1 MSTSSESDQLPEQKK
16 GDLNWTDIK
25 KPADKHSSLRL
36 QIWETPLMRRG
47 SSVLDAFAWEE
58 VMCRRVGAGHPPVA
72 HIWRHPDAFVAG
84 LRDRRLPRA
93 VEAMERIRSKGI
105 AVCVRPSG
113 GAAVP
118 LNPGVVNVSLILPNP
133 EHAMNI
139 HDDFREMASII
150 AESLTPWSAQAK
162 TGEVQ
167 GAFCPG
173 DYDVSVGGLKF
184 CGIAQRRQA
193 KAYIITAFIIVEG
206 QGDKLAADVRRFY
219 EEASDGLTEGYPE
232 VKPGT
237 MASLQEV
244 ADVPSTASYTASL
257 VRTLR
262 KRYPYAETERVLTVG
277 SDEVRLTAE
286 QMKLRYD

>member
-1 MSTSSESDQLPEQKK
+1 MSVPSNSDQPGSPGAEQQMQL
-16 GDLNWTDIK
+16 D
-25 KPADKHSSLRL
+25 HSLRL
-36 QIWETPLMRRG
+36 QIWETPLLRHG
-47 SSVLDAFAWEE
+47 SSVLEAFAWEE
-58 VMCRRVGAGHPPVA
+58 VMCRRVGEGQLPVA

-84 LRDRRLPRA
+84 LRDRRLPQA
-93 VEAMERIRSKGI
+93 VEAMERIRSQGT

-133 EHAMNI
+133 GRAINI
-139 HDDFREMASII
+139 HDDFREMASLI
-150 AESLTPWSAQAK
+150 AESLIPWSSQAR
-162 TGEVQ
+162 TGEIE

-206 QGDKLAADVRRFY
+206 QGDQLAADVRKFY
-219 EEASDGLTEGYPE
+219 QDASDGANEGYPD
-232 VKPGT
+232 VRPGT
-237 MASLQEV
+237 MASLQEL
-244 ADVPSTASYTASL
+244 AGVPSAAAYTASL

-262 KRYPYAETERVLTVG
+262 QRFPLAETSRVLTV
-277 SDEVRLTAE
+277 DREAVKLTAE

>member
-1 MSTSSESDQLPEQKK
+1 MSIPSNSDQPGSRGAEQHLQL
-16 GDLNWTDIK
+16 DQ
-25 KPADKHSSLRL
+25 SLRL
-36 QIWETPLMRRG
+36 QIWETPLLRPG
-47 SSVLDAFAWEE
+47 SSVLEAFAWEE
-58 VMCRRVGAGHPPVA
+58 VMCRRVGEGQLPVA

-84 LRDRRLPRA
+84 LRDRRLPQA
-93 VEAMERIRSKGI
+93 VEAMERMRSQGT

-133 EHAMNI
+133 GRAINI
-139 HDDFREMASII
+139 HDDFRVMASLI
-150 AESLTPWSAQAK
+150 AESLTPWSSHAR
-162 TGEVQ
+162 TGEIE

-206 QGDKLAADVRRFY
+206 QGDQLAADVRQFY
-219 EEASDGLTEGYPE
+219 QDAADGANEGYPD
-232 VKPGT
+232 VRPGT
-237 MASLQEV
+237 MASLQEL
-244 ADVPSTASYTASL
+244 AGVPSAAAYTASL

-262 KRYPYAETERVLTVG
+262 QRFPLAETSRVLTV
-277 SDEVRLTAE
+277 DQEAVRQTAE

>member
-1 MSTSSESDQLPEQKK
+1 MMSIPSQSDQRPEPGKN
-16 GDLNWTDIK
+16 GSAEHRI
-25 KPADKHSSLRL
+25 AAAKHSSLRL

-58 VMCRRVGAGHPPVA
+58 VMCRRVGSGHLPVA

-84 LRDRRLPRA
+84 LRDRRLPLA
-93 VEAMERIRSKGI
+93 VEAMERIRGEGS

-133 EHAMNI
+133 GHAINI

-150 AESLTPWSAQAK
+150 AESLTPWSAQAQ

-206 QGDKLAADVRRFY
+206 QGDELAAAVRRFY
-219 EEASDGLTEGYPE
+219 DEASGGAAEGYPE

-237 MASLQEV
+237 MASLQEL
-244 ADVPSTASYTASL
+244 AGVPSTAAYTASL

-262 KRYPYAETERVLTVG
+262 SRYPHAETERVLSVHV
-277 SDEVRLTAE
+277 DEVQVTAG
-286 QMKLRYD
+286 QMKSRYD

>member
-1 MSTSSESDQLPEQKK
+1 MNVTSNSDQPGSPGAEQQMQL
-16 GDLNWTDIK
+16 D
-25 KPADKHSSLRL
+25 HSMRL
-36 QIWETPLMRRG
+36 QIWETPLLRRG
-47 SSVLDAFAWEE
+47 SSVLEAFAWEE
-58 VMCRRVGAGHPPVA
+58 VMCRRVGEGHFPVA

-93 VEAMERIRSKGI
+93 VEAMERIRSQGT

-133 EHAMNI
+133 GRVINI
-139 HDDFREMASII
+139 HDDFREMASLI
-150 AESLTPWSAQAK
+150 AESLTPWSNQAR
-162 TGEVQ
+162 TGEIE

-173 DYDVSVGGLKF
+173 DYDVGVGGLKF

-206 QGDKLAADVRRFY
+206 QGDQLAADVRKFY
-219 EEASDGLTEGYPE
+219 QDAADGAREGYPD
-232 VKPGT
+232 VRPGT
-237 MASLQEV
+237 MASLQEL
-244 ADVPSTASYTASL
+244 AGVPSAAAYTASL

-262 KRYPYAETERVLTVG
+262 QRFPLAETSRVLTV
-277 SDEVRLTAE
+277 DRETVRQTAE

>member
-1 MSTSSESDQLPEQKK
+1 MNIPSNSDQPGLRGAEQHLQL
-16 GDLNWTDIK
+16 DQ
-25 KPADKHSSLRL
+25 SLRL
-36 QIWETPLMRRG
+36 QIWETPLLRPG
-47 SSVLDAFAWEE
+47 SSVLEAFAWEE
-58 VMCRRVGAGHPPVA
+58 VMCRRVGEGQLPVA

-84 LRDRRLPRA
+84 LRDRRLPQA
-93 VEAMERIRSKGI
+93 VEAMERMRSQGT

-133 EHAMNI
+133 GRAINI
-139 HDDFREMASII
+139 HDDFRVMASLI
-150 AESLTPWSAQAK
+150 AESLTPWSSQAR
-162 TGEVQ
+162 TGEIE

-206 QGDKLAADVRRFY
+206 QGNQLAADVRQFY
-219 EEASDGLTEGYPE
+219 QDAADGADEGYPD
-232 VKPGT
+232 VRPGT
-237 MASLQEV
+237 MASLQEL
-244 ADVPSTASYTASL
+244 AGVPSAAAYTASL

-262 KRYPYAETERVLTVG
+262 QRFPLAETSRVLTV
-277 SDEVRLTAE
+277 DQEAVRRTAE

>member
-1 MSTSSESDQLPEQKK
+1 MSIPFNSDAPGQSGSEQSLQFSS
-16 GDLNWTDIK
+16 
-25 KPADKHSSLRL
+25 SSRL
-36 QIWETPLMRRG
+36 HRIQIWETPLLRQG
-47 SSVLDAFAWEE
+47 SSVLEAFAWEE
-58 VMCRRVGAGHPPVA
+58 VMCRRVGEGHLPVA

-84 LRDRRLPRA
+84 LRDRRLPKA
-93 VEAMERIRSKGI
+93 AEAMEGIRRQGT

-118 LNPGVVNVSLILPNP
+118 LHPGVVNISLILPNP
-133 EHAMNI
+133 ARAINI
-139 HDDFREMASII
+139 HDDFREMAALI
-150 AESLTPWSAQAK
+150 AESLTPWSNHAQ
-162 TGEVQ
+162 TGEIE

-206 QGDKLAADVRRFY
+206 HGDKLAADVRRFY
-219 EEASDGLTEGYPE
+219 QYAADGLEEGYPD
-232 VKPGT
+232 VRPGT
-237 MASLQEV
+237 MASLHEL
-244 ADVPSTASYTASL
+244 AGVPSTAAYTASL

-262 KRYPYAETERVLTVG
+262 NRYPLAETGRVLSV
-277 SDEVRLTAE
+277 DREAVRRTAE

>member
-1 MSTSSESDQLPEQKK
+1 
-16 GDLNWTDIK
+16 
-25 KPADKHSSLRL
+25 
-36 QIWETPLMRRG
+36 
-47 SSVLDAFAWEE
+47 
-58 VMCRRVGAGHPPVA
+58 MCRRVGAGHLPVA

-93 VEAMERIRSKGI
+93 VDAMNGIRARGT

-133 EHAMNI
+133 GHAINI

-150 AESLTPWSAQAK
+150 AESLNPWSTQAQ

-206 QGDKLAADVRRFY
+206 QGIGWLLRYVNSMTRPRGIA
-219 EEASDGLTEGYPE
+219 EGYPE

-237 MASLQEV
+237 MASLQELTG
-244 ADVPSTASYTASL
+244 VPSTAAYTASL

-262 KRYPYAETERVLTVG
+262 NRYPHAETERVLSV
-277 SDEVRLTAE
+277 DADDVLLTAE
-286 QMKLRYD
+286 QMKQRYD

>member
-1 MSTSSESDQLPEQKK
+1 MSASSHSRDPIQSEKK
-16 GDLNWTDIK
+16 LQ
-25 KPADKHSSLRL
+25 ADKHATLRL
-36 QIWETPLMRRG
+36 QIWETPLKRQG

-58 VMCRRVGAGHPPVA
+58 VMCRRVGAGHLPVA

-93 VEAMERIRSKGI
+93 VEAMERIRSQGT

-133 EHAMNI
+133 GHAINI

-150 AESLTPWSAQAK
+150 AESLTPWSNQAQ

-206 QGDKLAADVRRFY
+206 EGDQLAADVRQFY
-219 EEASDGLTEGYPE
+219 QHASGGASEGYPD
-232 VKPGT
+232 VQPGT
-237 MASLQEV
+237 MASLKEL
-244 ADVPSTASYTASL
+244 AGVPSAAAYTASL

-262 KRYPYAETERVLTVG
+262 DRYPQAEASKVLSVG
-277 SDEVRLTAE
+277 SEEVRLTAE

>member
-1 MSTSSESDQLPEQKK
+1 MSVPSNSDQPGSPGAEQPMP
-16 GDLNWTDIK
+16 L
-25 KPADKHSSLRL
+25 HQSLRL
-36 QIWETPLMRRG
+36 QIWETPLLRHG
-47 SSVLDAFAWEE
+47 SSVLEAFAWEE
-58 VMCRRVGAGHPPVA
+58 VMCRRVGEGQLPVA

-84 LRDRRLPRA
+84 LRDRRLPHA
-93 VEAMERIRSKGI
+93 VEAMERIRDMGT

-133 EHAMNI
+133 GRAINI
-139 HDDFREMASII
+139 HDDFREMASLI
-150 AESLTPWSAQAK
+150 AESLTPWSSQAQ
-162 TGEVQ
+162 TGEIE

-206 QGDKLAADVRRFY
+206 QGDQLAADVRKFY
-219 EEASDGLTEGYPE
+219 QDAAGGAGEGYPD
-232 VKPGT
+232 VRPGT
-237 MASLQEV
+237 MASLQEL
-244 ADVPSTASYTASL
+244 AGVPSTAAYTASL

-262 KRYPYAETERVLTVG
+262 QRYPLAETNRVLTV
-277 SDEVRLTAE
+277 EQEAVRLTAE

>member
-1 MSTSSESDQLPEQKK
+1 MSVPFNSEQPGQSGAVQPIPSDPSSGL
-16 GDLNWTDIK
+16 
-25 KPADKHSSLRL
+25 HRL
-36 QIWETPLMRRG
+36 QIWETPLLRHG
-47 SSVLDAFAWEE
+47 SSVLEAFAWEE
-58 VMCRRVGAGHPPVA
+58 VMCRRVGEGHLPVA

-84 LRDRRLPRA
+84 LRDRRLPEA
-93 VEAMERIRSKGI
+93 VEAMERMRRRGT

-118 LNPGVVNVSLILPNP
+118 LHPGVVNVSLILPNP
-133 EHAMNI
+133 GRAINI
-139 HDDFREMASII
+139 HDDFREMASLI
-150 AESLTPWSAQAK
+150 AESLTPWSTKAQ
-162 TGEVQ
+162 TGEIE

-206 QGDKLAADVRRFY
+206 HGDKLAADVRKFY
-219 EEASDGLTEGYPE
+219 QDAAGDLKEGYPD
-232 VKPGT
+232 VRPGT
-237 MASLQEV
+237 MASLQEL
-244 ADVPSTASYTASL
+244 AGVPSAAAYTASL

-262 KRYPYAETERVLTVG
+262 NRYPLAETGRVLSLDRETV
-277 SDEVRLTAE
+277 RQTAE

>member
-1 MSTSSESDQLPEQKK
+1 MSIPSNSDQPGLRGAEQPLQL
-16 GDLNWTDIK
+16 D
-25 KPADKHSSLRL
+25 HSLRL
-36 QIWETPLMRRG
+36 QIWETPLLRPG
-47 SSVLDAFAWEE
+47 SSVLEAFAWEE
-58 VMCRRVGAGHPPVA
+58 VMCRRVGEGQMPVA

-84 LRDRRLPRA
+84 LRDRRLPQA
-93 VEAMERIRSKGI
+93 VEAMERMRSQGT

-133 EHAMNI
+133 GRAINI
-139 HDDFREMASII
+139 HDDFRVMASLI
-150 AESLTPWSAQAK
+150 AESLTPWSSQAR
-162 TGEVQ
+162 TGEIE

-206 QGDKLAADVRRFY
+206 QGDQLAADVRQFY
-219 EEASDGLTEGYPE
+219 QDAADGANEGYPD
-232 VKPGT
+232 VRPGT
-237 MASLQEV
+237 MASLQEL
-244 ADVPSTASYTASL
+244 AGVPSAAAYTASL

-262 KRYPYAETERVLTVG
+262 QRFPLAETSRVLTV
-277 SDEVRLTAE
+277 DQEAVRRTAE

>member
-1 MSTSSESDQLPEQKK
+1 MSVPSNSDHPGSPGAEQQIQL
-16 GDLNWTDIK
+16 N
-25 KPADKHSSLRL
+25 HSLRL
-36 QIWETPLMRRG
+36 QIWETPLLRHG
-47 SSVLDAFAWEE
+47 SSVLEAFAWEE
-58 VMCRRVGAGHPPVA
+58 VMCRRVGEGQLPVA

-84 LRDRRLPRA
+84 LRDRRLPQA
-93 VEAMERIRSKGI
+93 VEAMERMRSQGT

-133 EHAMNI
+133 GRAINI
-139 HDDFREMASII
+139 HDDFREMASLI
-150 AESLTPWSAQAK
+150 AESLTPWSSQAR
-162 TGEVQ
+162 TGEIE

-206 QGDKLAADVRRFY
+206 QGDQLAADVRQFY
-219 EEASDGLTEGYPE
+219 QDAADGANEGYPD
-232 VKPGT
+232 VRPGT
-237 MASLQEV
+237 MASLQEL
-244 ADVPSTASYTASL
+244 AGVPSAAAYTASL

-262 KRYPYAETERVLTVG
+262 QRFPLAETSRVLTV
-277 SDEVRLTAE
+277 DQEAVRRTAE

>member
-1 MSTSSESDQLPEQKK
+1 MSLSSQSNQLPESEKSDSTEK
-16 GDLNWTDIK
+16 RIL
-25 KPADKHSSLRL
+25 PDKHTSLRL
-36 QIWETPLMRRG
+36 QIWETPLMRPD

-58 VMCRRVGAGHPPVA
+58 VMCRRVGAGHLPVA

-93 VEAMERIRSKGI
+93 VEAMERIRGEGT

-133 EHAMNI
+133 GHAINI

-150 AESLTPWSAQAK
+150 AESLIPWTTQAE

-193 KAYIITAFIIVEG
+193 KAYIITAFIIVED
-206 QGDKLAADVRRFY
+206 QGDRLASEVRRFY
-219 EEASDGLTEGYPE
+219 EEASGGVAEGYPE
-232 VKPGT
+232 VKLGT
-237 MASLQEV
+237 MASLQEL
-244 ADVPSTASYTASL
+244 AGVPSSAAYTASL

-262 KRYPYAETERVLTVG
+262 RRYPYAEIDRVLSVG
-277 SDEVRLTAE
+277 ADEVLLTAE

>member
-1 MSTSSESDQLPEQKK
+1 MSVPSHSDQPVQPEK
-16 GDLNWTDIK
+16 GLQ
-25 KPADKHSSLRL
+25 ADQQASLRL
-36 QIWETPLMRRG
+36 QIWETPLMRQG
-47 SSVLDAFAWEE
+47 SSVLEAFAWEE
-58 VMCRRVGAGHPPVA
+58 VMCRRVEAGHLPVA

-84 LRDRRLPRA
+84 LRDRRLPQA
-93 VEAMERIRSKGI
+93 VEAMEQIRSQGT

-133 EHAMNI
+133 GHAINI

-150 AESLTPWSAQAK
+150 AESLTPWSSQAQ

-193 KAYIITAFIIVEG
+193 KAYIITAFIIVDG
-206 QGDKLAADVRRFY
+206 QGDQLAADVRQFY
-219 EEASDGLTEGYPE
+219 QHAAGGASEGYPD
-232 VKPGT
+232 VQPGT
-237 MASLQEV
+237 MASLKEL
-244 ADVPSTASYTASL
+244 AGVPSAAAYTAAL

-262 KRYPYAETERVLTVG
+262 DRYPQAETSRVLSVG
-277 SDEVRLTAE
+277 SEEIRLTAE

>member
-1 MSTSSESDQLPEQKK
+1 MSVPSNSDQPGSPGAKQQMQL
-16 GDLNWTDIK
+16 D
-25 KPADKHSSLRL
+25 HSLRL
-36 QIWETPLMRRG
+36 QIWETPLLRHG
-47 SSVLDAFAWEE
+47 SSVLEAFAWEE
-58 VMCRRVGAGHPPVA
+58 VMCRQVGEGHLPVA

-84 LRDRRLPRA
+84 LRDRRLPQA
-93 VEAMERIRSKGI
+93 VEAMERIRSQGT

-133 EHAMNI
+133 GRAINI
-139 HDDFREMASII
+139 HDDFREMASLI
-150 AESLTPWSAQAK
+150 AESLTPWSSQAR
-162 TGEVQ
+162 TGEIE

-206 QGDKLAADVRRFY
+206 QGDHLAADVRKFY
-219 EEASDGLTEGYPE
+219 QDAADGASEGYPD
-232 VKPGT
+232 VRPGR
-237 MASLQEV
+237 MASLYEL
-244 ADVPSTASYTASL
+244 AGVPSAAAYTASL

-262 KRYPYAETERVLTVG
+262 QRFPLAETSRVLSVDREAV
-277 SDEVRLTAE
+277 SRTAE

>member
-1 MSTSSESDQLPEQKK
+1 MSIPSQADQLPEPEKS
-16 GDLNWTDIK
+16 DLNMAAK
-25 KPADKHSSLRL
+25 GMFVEKPSSLRL

-58 VMCRRVGAGHPPVA
+58 VMCRRVGAGHLPVA

-84 LRDRRLPRA
+84 LRDRRLPQA
-93 VEAMERIRSKGI
+93 VEAMERIRGEGT

-133 EHAMNI
+133 GHAINI

-150 AESLTPWSAQAK
+150 AESLTPWSAQAQ

-173 DYDVSVGGLKF
+173 DYDVSVSGLKF

-206 QGDKLAADVRRFY
+206 RGDELAAAVRSFY
-219 EEASDGLTEGYPE
+219 EEASGEAAEGYPE

-237 MASLQEV
+237 MASLQEL
-244 ADVPSTASYTASL
+244 AGVPSSAAYTASL

-262 KRYPYAETERVLTVG
+262 RRYPHSQTERVLSVG
-277 SDEVRLTAE
+277 ADEVLLTAE
-286 QMKLRYD
+286 QMKQRYD

>member
-1 MSTSSESDQLPEQKK
+1 MSVPSHSDQPVQPEK
-16 GDLNWTDIK
+16 GLQ
-25 KPADKHSSLRL
+25 ADKHTMRL
-36 QIWETPLMRRG
+36 QIWETPLKRHG
-47 SSVLDAFAWEE
+47 SSVLEAFAWEE
-58 VMCRRVGAGHPPVA
+58 VMCRRVGVGHLPVA

-84 LRDRRLPRA
+84 LRDRRLPQA
-93 VEAMERIRSKGI
+93 VESMERIRSQGT

-118 LNPGVVNVSLILPNP
+118 LNPGIVNVSLILPNP
-133 EHAMNI
+133 GHAINI

-150 AESLTPWSAQAK
+150 AESLAPWSNQAQ

-206 QGDKLAADVRRFY
+206 QGDQLAADVRKFY
-219 EEASDGLTEGYPE
+219 QHAAGGAIEGYPD
-232 VKPGT
+232 VQPGT
-237 MASLQEV
+237 MASLKEL
-244 ADVPSTASYTASL
+244 AGVPSAAAYTASL

-262 KRYPYAETERVLTVG
+262 NRYPKAETSRVLSVG
-277 SDEVRLTAE
+277 SEEVRQTAE

>member
-1 MSTSSESDQLPEQKK
+1 MSVPSHSDQPVQPEK
-16 GDLNWTDIK
+16 GLQ
-25 KPADKHSSLRL
+25 ADKQATLRL
-36 QIWETPLMRRG
+36 QIWETPLMRQA
-47 SSVLDAFAWEE
+47 SSVLEAFAWEE
-58 VMCRRVGAGHPPVA
+58 VMCRRVGAGHLPVA

-84 LRDRRLPRA
+84 LRDRRLPHA
-93 VEAMERIRSKGI
+93 VEAMGQIRSRGT

-133 EHAMNI
+133 GHAINI

-150 AESLTPWSAQAK
+150 AESLTPWSNQAQ

-206 QGDKLAADVRRFY
+206 QGDQLAADVRQFY
-219 EEASDGLTEGYPE
+219 QHAAGEASEGYPD
-232 VKPGT
+232 VQPGT
-237 MASLQEV
+237 MASLKEL
-244 ADVPSTASYTASL
+244 AGVPSAAAYTAAL

-262 KRYPYAETERVLTVG
+262 DRYPLAETNRVLSV
-277 SDEVRLTAE
+277 SSEEVRLTAE

>member
-1 MSTSSESDQLPEQKK
+1 MSIPSNSDQPGSRGAEQHLQL
-16 GDLNWTDIK
+16 DQ
-25 KPADKHSSLRL
+25 SLRL
-36 QIWETPLMRRG
+36 QIWETPLLRPG
-47 SSVLDAFAWEE
+47 SSVLEAFAWEE
-58 VMCRRVGAGHPPVA
+58 VMCRRVGEGQLPVA

-84 LRDRRLPRA
+84 LRDRRLPQA
-93 VEAMERIRSKGI
+93 VEAMERMRSQGT

-133 EHAMNI
+133 GRAINI
-139 HDDFREMASII
+139 HDDFREMASLI
-150 AESLTPWSAQAK
+150 AESLTPWSSQAR
-162 TGEVQ
+162 TGEIE

-206 QGDKLAADVRRFY
+206 QGDQLAADVRQFY
-219 EEASDGLTEGYPE
+219 QDAADGASEGYPD
-232 VKPGT
+232 VRPGT
-237 MASLQEV
+237 MASLQEL
-244 ADVPSTASYTASL
+244 AGVPSSAAYTASL

-262 KRYPYAETERVLTVG
+262 QRFPLAETSRVLSVDRETV
-277 SDEVRLTAE
+277 RRTAE

>member
-1 MSTSSESDQLPEQKK
+1 MNVPSNSDQPGSPGAKQQMQQ
-16 GDLNWTDIK
+16 D
-25 KPADKHSSLRL
+25 HSLRL
-36 QIWETPLMRRG
+36 QIWETPLLRRG
-47 SSVLDAFAWEE
+47 SSVLEAFAWEE
-58 VMCRRVGAGHPPVA
+58 VMCRQVGEGQLPVA

-84 LRDRRLPRA
+84 LRDRRLPQA
-93 VEAMERIRSKGI
+93 VEAMERIRSQGT

-133 EHAMNI
+133 GRAINI
-139 HDDFREMASII
+139 HDDFKEMASLI
-150 AESLTPWSAQAK
+150 AESLTPWSNQAR
-162 TGEVQ
+162 TGEIE

-206 QGDKLAADVRRFY
+206 QGDQLAADVRKFY
-219 EEASDGLTEGYPE
+219 QDSADGASEGYPD
-232 VKPGT
+232 VRPGT
-237 MASLQEV
+237 MASLQEL
-244 ADVPSTASYTASL
+244 AGVPSAAAYTASL

-262 KRYPYAETERVLTVG
+262 QRFPQAETSRVLTV
-277 SDEVRLTAE
+277 DREAVIRTAE

>member
-1 MSTSSESDQLPEQKK
+1 MSIPSNSDQPGSRGAEQHLQL
-16 GDLNWTDIK
+16 DQ
-25 KPADKHSSLRL
+25 SLRL
-36 QIWETPLMRRG
+36 QIWETPLLRPG
-47 SSVLDAFAWEE
+47 SSVLEAFAWEE
-58 VMCRRVGAGHPPVA
+58 VMCRRVGEGQLPVA

-84 LRDRRLPRA
+84 LRDRRLPQA
-93 VEAMERIRSKGI
+93 VEAMERMRSQGT

-133 EHAMNI
+133 GRAINI
-139 HDDFREMASII
+139 HDDFREMASLI
-150 AESLTPWSAQAK
+150 AESLTPWSSQAR
-162 TGEVQ
+162 TGEIE

-206 QGDKLAADVRRFY
+206 QGDQLAADVRQFY
-219 EEASDGLTEGYPE
+219 QEAADGANEGYPD
-232 VKPGT
+232 VRPGT
-237 MASLQEV
+237 MASLQEL
-244 ADVPSTASYTASL
+244 AGVPSAAAYTASL

-262 KRYPYAETERVLTVG
+262 QRFPLAETSRVLTV
-277 SDEVRLTAE
+277 DQETVRRTAE

>member
-1 MSTSSESDQLPEQKK
+1 MNIPSNSDQPGSRGAEQHLQL
-16 GDLNWTDIK
+16 D
-25 KPADKHSSLRL
+25 HSLRL
-36 QIWETPLMRRG
+36 QIWESPLLRPG
-47 SSVLDAFAWEE
+47 SSVLEAFAWEE
-58 VMCRRVGAGHPPVA
+58 VMCRRVGEGHLPVA

-84 LRDRRLPRA
+84 LRDRRLPQA
-93 VEAMERIRSKGI
+93 VEAMERMRSQGT

-133 EHAMNI
+133 GRAINI
-139 HDDFREMASII
+139 HDDFRVMASLI
-150 AESLTPWSAQAK
+150 AESLTPWSSQAR
-162 TGEVQ
+162 TGEIE

-206 QGDKLAADVRRFY
+206 QGDQLAADVRQFY
-219 EEASDGLTEGYPE
+219 QDAADGANEGYPD
-232 VKPGT
+232 VRPGT
-237 MASLQEV
+237 MASLQEL
-244 ADVPSTASYTASL
+244 AGVPSAAAYTASL

-262 KRYPYAETERVLTVG
+262 QRFPLAETSRVLTV
-277 SDEVRLTAE
+277 DQEAVRRTAE

>member
-1 MSTSSESDQLPEQKK
+1 MNIPSQSNQLPESEKSELTVQR
-16 GDLNWTDIK
+16 IS
-25 KPADKHSSLRL
+25 AEQHSSLRL
-36 QIWETPLMRRG
+36 QIWETPLMRLG

-58 VMCRRVGAGHPPVA
+58 VMCRRVGAGHLPVA

-93 VEAMERIRSKGI
+93 VEAMDVIKGQGT

-133 EHAMNI
+133 GHAINI
-139 HDDFREMASII
+139 HNDFREMASII
-150 AESLTPWSAQAK
+150 AESLTPWSTQAQ
-162 TGEVQ
+162 TGEVK

-206 QGDKLAADVRRFY
+206 QGDRLAAEVRKFY
-219 EEASDGLTEGYPE
+219 EEASGGIAEGYPE
-232 VKPGT
+232 VKHGT
-237 MASLQEV
+237 MASLQEL
-244 ADVPSTASYTASL
+244 AGVPSTAAYTASL

-262 KRYPYAETERVLTVG
+262 NRYPHAATERVLSV
-277 SDEVRLTAE
+277 DADDVLRTAE
-286 QMKLRYD
+286 QMKQRYD

>member
-1 MSTSSESDQLPEQKK
+1 MSVPSNSDQPGSPGAEQQMQL
-16 GDLNWTDIK
+16 D
-25 KPADKHSSLRL
+25 HSLRL
-36 QIWETPLMRRG
+36 QIWETPLLRHG
-47 SSVLDAFAWEE
+47 SSVLEAFAWEE
-58 VMCRRVGAGHPPVA
+58 VMCRRVGEGQLPVA

-84 LRDRRLPRA
+84 LRDRRLPQA
-93 VEAMERIRSKGI
+93 VEAMERIRSQGT

-133 EHAMNI
+133 GRVINI
-139 HDDFREMASII
+139 HDDFREMASLI
-150 AESLTPWSAQAK
+150 AESLTPWSSQAR
-162 TGEVQ
+162 TGEIE

-173 DYDVSVGGLKF
+173 DYDVSVDGLKF

-206 QGDKLAADVRRFY
+206 QGDQLAADVRNFY
-219 EEASDGLTEGYPE
+219 QDAADGAGEGYPD
-232 VKPGT
+232 VRPGT
-237 MASLQEV
+237 MASLQEL
-244 ADVPSTASYTASL
+244 AGVPSAAAYTASL

-262 KRYPYAETERVLTVG
+262 QRFPLAETSRVLTV
-277 SDEVRLTAE
+277 DREVVRLTAE

>member
-1 MSTSSESDQLPEQKK
+1 MSIPSNSDQPGSRGAEQHLQL
-16 GDLNWTDIK
+16 DQ
-25 KPADKHSSLRL
+25 SLRL
-36 QIWETPLMRRG
+36 QIWETPLLRPG
-47 SSVLDAFAWEE
+47 SSVLEAFAWEE
-58 VMCRRVGAGHPPVA
+58 VMCRRVGEGQLPVA

-84 LRDRRLPRA
+84 LRDRRLPQA
-93 VEAMERIRSKGI
+93 VEAMERMRSQGT

-133 EHAMNI
+133 GRAINI
-139 HDDFREMASII
+139 HDDFRVMASLI
-150 AESLTPWSAQAK
+150 AESLTPWSSQAR
-162 TGEVQ
+162 TGEIE

-206 QGDKLAADVRRFY
+206 QGDQLAADVRQFY
-219 EEASDGLTEGYPE
+219 QDAADGANEGFPD
-232 VKPGT
+232 VRPGT
-237 MASLQEV
+237 MASLQEL
-244 ADVPSTASYTASL
+244 AGVPSAAAYTASL

-262 KRYPYAETERVLTVG
+262 QRFPLAETSRVLTV
-277 SDEVRLTAE
+277 DQEAVRRTAE